1 MSLAEAAERE
11 HTTAFGGDRSVS
23 RLPAKSDQTSHG
35 KTRVVTVREYEPF
48 TREELD
54 LDENEWRSLE
64 AFARKNQQDK
74 HGDYLPVL
82 AFGTRARELKATH
95 YVGVLSTRRGRP
107 IEILPKIDLAPGPKG
122 PDAGRAPDAH
132 GTSRQ
137 QQDGHEGTREVF
149 LHMLRT
155 WRGLRNA
162 ELPPS
167 AIRSLRRFP
176 MLEAFT
182 HLFLQNLGHL
192 TRHGLA
198 RRYVP
203 VEENLPYLRGRLLFR
218 QQIRENLANKARFYV
233 AHDEFN
239 PNRPA
244 NRLIRTALDRL
255 RPIVRNEENRRLLR
269 ELTDAFASVPPTSDP
284 TSDWRRHSVDR
295 TMQHYRPVMAWVHLF
310 LFGHGLATWRGKHE
324 NQSLLFPM
332 EEIYED
338 FVTHCFRR
346 CQSEYRVRAQG
357 PQEWLTCQPEAF
369 TMKPDIT
376 LQKGRAN
383 RFVLDA
389 KWKRLKSASDEPKK
403 RGISQADMYQLYAY
417 GKRYECKTVA
427 LVYPRT
433 GDFEEPLRFVFDD
446 DLTLLCL
453 PFDVSQP
460 EASVHRCIGAMHCPE
475 QPANG
480 WEARQPLTG
489 GPNRPLDATA
499 TA

>member
-23 RLPAKSDQTSHG
+23 RLPARSDQASHG
-35 KTRVVTVREYEPF
+35 KTRVIMVREYEPF

-64 AFARKNQQDK
+64 AFARKNQQDR
-74 HGDYLPVL
+74 HGDYRPVL
-82 AFGTRARELKATH
+82 AFGTGARELKATH

-122 PDAGRAPDAH
+122 PDSGRAPGAH

-137 QQDGHEGTREVF
+137 QQDGHEGTREVL

-182 HLFLQNLGHL
+182 HLFLQNLAHL
-192 TRHGLA
+192 TRYGLA

-218 QQIRENLANKARFYV
+218 QQIRENLANQACFYV

-239 PNRPA
+239 SNRPA
-244 NRLIRTALDRL
+244 NRLIRRALDRL

-269 ELTDAFASVPPTSDP
+269 ELTDAFADVPPTADP
-284 TSDWRRHSVDR
+284 ASDWRRHAVDR
-295 TMQHYRPVMAWVHLF
+295 TMQHYKPVMTWVHLF
-310 LFGHGLATWRGKHE
+310 LFGQGLATYHGKHE
-324 NQSLLFPM
+324 KQSLLFPM

-338 FVTHCFRR
+338 FVTQSFRR
-346 CQSEYRVRAQG
+346 HQKEYGVRAQG
-357 PQEWLTCQPEAF
+357 PWRPLTRDPEAF

-376 LQKGRAN
+376 LQKDSEQ
-383 RFVLDA
+383 FVLDT
-389 KWKRLKSASDEPKK
+389 KWKRLKSVTEDRTK
-403 RGISQADMYQLYAY
+403 RGIVQADMYQLYAY
-417 GKRYECKTVA
+417 GKRYGCKTVA
-427 LVYPRT
+427 LVYPRS

-446 DLTLLCL
+446 ELTLLCL

-460 EASVHRCIGAMHCPE
+460 ELSVRRCVQTLHSPERPAEAWEERESSAVEAEAS
-475 QPANG
+475 
-480 WEARQPLTG
+480 
-489 GPNRPLDATA
+489 
-499 TA
+499 